1 MEIQKRVAAI
11 HDISCVGKCSLTVAL
26 PIISAAGVETSVIP
40 TAVLSTHTGG
50 FTGFTYRDLTDDLK
64 PITHHWKSLGLKF
77 DAIYTGYI
85 GDVRQFDY
93 ILECKEKLL
102 KKDGLFIVDP
112 AMADYGKLYPALNED
127 IVEGMKRICSVA
139 DYIIPNIT
147 EACFLTNNTYLEKY
161 NQEYIYNLVKDLKKV
176 GAKNVILTGVG
187 YTETE
192 LGAIFSN
199 DLEYVE
205 YFGIKQPISY
215 HGTGDIFSSLI
226 VANIMNKNSIYN
238 SLKDSVDFIID
249 CIKETSKDNKHSY
262 GVKFEKILYNR
273 VKR

>member
-1 MEIQKRVAAI
+1 MKVLSIQ
-11 HDISCVGKCSLTVAL
+11 DISCYGQCSLTVAL
-26 PIISAAGVETSVIP
+26 PILSSYGIETVILP
-40 TAVLSTHTGG
+40 SAVLSTHTSG
-50 FTGFTYRDLTDDLK
+50 FKNFTVLDLTDEMPK
-64 PITHHWKSLGLKF
+64 IINHWINEGIEF

-192 LGAIFSN
+192 IGAIFSN